1 MKYKQ
6 MIEQMTLEEI
16 LQSNLLK
23 EITKH
28 PIQSDRVFFIDK
40 ITC

>member
-1 MKYKQ
+1 MKYK
-6 MIEQMTLEEI
+6 QMTLEEI
-16 LQSNLLK
+16 LQGYLLK

-28 PIQSDRVFFIDK
+28 PIQSDRVIFIDK